1 MVRPLDHV
9 TVIQQ
14 INFAERIHQNQ
25 QTHPEI
31 SNLQAEAI
39 EQQKRVL
46 ERRRTQATHKSE
58 RAKIHLREDRG
69 GRRRQGKAGAK
80 SAKGKRKGI
89 DLTA

>member
-25 QTHPEI
+25 QTHPEF
-31 SNLQAEAI
+31 SNLQAEVI
-39 EQQKRVL
+39 DQQTRAL

-58 RAKIHLREDRG
+58 RAKIHLREDQGRG
-69 GRRRQGKAGAK
+69 RQGKPEENPARAGGRG
-80 SAKGKRKGI
+80 SI
-89 DLTA
+89 

>member
-31 SNLQAEAI
+31 SNLQAEVI
-39 EQQKRVL
+39 DQQKRAV
-46 ERRRTQATHKSE
+46 ERQRTQAAHKSE
-58 RAKIHLREDRG
+58 RTKIHLREDRG
-69 GRRRQGKAGAK
+69 RGRQGKAGGK
-80 SAKGKRKGI
+80 PGKGRRKGI

>member
-31 SNLQAEAI
+31 SYGY
-39 EQQKRVL
+39 
-46 ERRRTQATHKSE
+46 
-58 RAKIHLREDRG
+58 KIFTE
-69 GRRRQGKAGAK
+69 
-80 SAKGKRKGI
+80 SFI
-89 DLTA
+89 